1 MSSRTIGL
9 ASWGAIRGLVY
20 MRLQEISTR
29 KSLIRSAVIFGISLG
44 LLALFRVDKE
54 EGSEEFLKVLQNV
67 VLLTFMPI
75 FCLTKGGEVLRGELK
90 EGTIEYLWVRPVDKV
105 ALYLGFYLS
114 SVLSI
119 LSIVGPPLLAAS
131 LAGVGTSV
139 LSISEIAWLWVTV
152 LAMILSFA
160 GISGALA
167 SLSSKFVVLGIFYY
181 SFVEIG
187 LSKIPNG
194 VQTLAVSFHAKGF
207 FDSVLAGNG
216 VVLKPL
222 LLILIPGLVGLA
234 LGAVVFRQSSYV
246 AGGEKEA

>member
-1 MSSRTIGL
+1 MSSGRMVQS
-9 ASWGAIRGLVY
+9 SWGAIRGVVY
-20 MRLQEISTR
+20 MRLQEICTG
-29 KSLIRSAVIFGISLG
+29 KALLRSGVIFGVALG
-44 LLALFRVDKE
+44 LLLLFRLDME
-54 EGSEEFLKVLQNV
+54 DGSEEFLKVLQGV
-67 VLLTFMPI
+67 VLLTFMPV

-119 LSIVGPPLLAAS
+119 LSIIGPPLLAVS
-131 LAGVGTSV
+131 VMGLWTTV
-139 LSISEIAWLWVTV
+139 LSFGEIVWLWATV
-152 LAMILSFA
+152 LAMAASFA

-167 SLSSKFVVLGIFYY
+167 SLSSKFVVLGILYY

-194 VQTLAVSFHAKGF
+194 VQSLAVSFHAKGF
-207 FDSVLAGNG
+207 FESMLAGDG
-216 VVLKPL
+216 VHLKSL
-222 LLILIPGLVGLA
+222 LLILVPGLVGL
-234 LGAVVFRQSSYV
+234 LIGAVVFRQSSYV